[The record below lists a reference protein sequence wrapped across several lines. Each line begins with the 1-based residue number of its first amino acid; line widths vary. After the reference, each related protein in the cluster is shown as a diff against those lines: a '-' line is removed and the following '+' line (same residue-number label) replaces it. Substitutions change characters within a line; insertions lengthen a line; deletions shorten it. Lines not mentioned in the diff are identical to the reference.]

1 MADPAQQSQPLPPTA
16 PKTRLGLSLSE
27 RIKVIEARQ
36 MGKSMRQ
43 LAAQFGCGKTQILNT
58 LAQKERYIR
67 EWEVMGRN
75 NPSIGARKRFRH
87 TRNEQINRS
96 VHEWYQQ
103 QAANGLRITGPMLQK
118 QARHYAA
125 HLGIINFAASNGWL
139 ANFRRFYNIISC
151 SPHPRKRKLAA
162 VLQPESNEEDADPQ
176 ASTSKCHLDAEFV
189 QVGCDEVLKRSPQL
203 PSEIVTEKDPLL
215 EENQSDIISMR
226 RIKSEPA
233 SEDEEQLN
241 NFPARDKYLE
251 GPLGCSSRPQ
261 NLVMDENSS
270 LRNSEE
276 LPQISTCK
284 PKVTSSTSTV
294 NHRKRRLLHR
304 EHTERAPSPRDI
316 GHSRIVETNQACGVV
331 EERRL
336 PRLDPI
342 SPLKVYSAELQ
353 NLARAKGLLTVSMK
367 DEGGSEWVEIRQ
379 SVAFYRVPNH
389 GYPTH
394 LSRIVVD
401 SSLQYYLEVLGHCV
415 QKGSLIFKDAS
426 YSFNYNEAASILDDL
441 SGGYTV
447 CDGIELLSD
456 RVTDLHMKNV
466 QELGHSENM
475 YATLP
480 DQRFRSTD
488 CSIWID
494 SRIGL
499 KCLACKLASSN
510 FIANTPMDLRCP
522 SVFNS

>member
-176 ASTSKCHLDAEFV
+176 ASTSKCQLDAEFV

-203 PSEIVTEKDPLL
+203 PSENLTEKDPLL
-215 EENQSDIISMR
+215 EENQADMLSMR

-241 NFPARDKYLE
+241 NCPSRDKYLE
-251 GPLGCSSRPQ
+251 APLGCSNRPQ
-261 NLVMDENSS
+261 NLVMDKDSA

-276 LPQISTCK
+276 SPQISTSK
-284 PKVTSSTSTV
+284 PKVTSTSTV

-316 GHSRIVETNQACGVV
+316 GHSRIVEANQAFGMV

-367 DEGGSEWVEIRQ
+367 DECGGEWLEIRQ
-379 SVAFYRVPNH
+379 SIAFYRVPNH

-456 RVTDLHMKNV
+456 RITDLHMKNV

-480 DQRFRSTD
+480 DQRFRSID
-488 CSIWID
+488 CNIWID
-494 SRIGL
+494 SRIGS